1 VVEPI
6 ASADYRS
13 SMYARDHAIIATPIG
28 FVRIEGDESIGRITI
43 ARDGAATRASGESLR
58 AAADQLEAYFAGE
71 LLTFDLP
78 LAPLRSPRGEV
89 LRAAIVAVVAG
100 KTASYGE
107 VATRIGSSARAIG
120 QACRNNP
127 SPIVVPC
134 HRIVG
139 GTGHYSAGE
148 GIATKNWLLD
158 HERRFAR
165 IDG

>member
-1 VVEPI
+1 
-6 ASADYRS
+6 
-13 SMYARDHAIIATPIG
+13 MYARDHAIIATPIG
-28 FVRIEGDESIGRITI
+28 FVRIEGNESISRITI
-43 ARDGAATRASGESLR
+43 DRDGTAKPASCDAVR

-71 LLTFDLP
+71 RLTFDLP
-78 LAPLRSPRGEV
+78 LAPLRTPRGDA
-89 LRAAIVAVVAG
+89 LRAAIIAVSAG
-100 KTASYGE
+100 ETASYGV
-107 VATRIGSSARAIG
+107 VAAKIGSSARAIG

-127 SPIVVPC
+127 LPIVVPC

-139 GTGHYSAGE
+139 GTGHYSAGD

>member
-1 VVEPI
+1 
-6 ASADYRS
+6 
-13 SMYARDHAIIATPIG
+13 MYARDHATIATPIG
-28 FVRIEGDESIGRITI
+28 FVRVEGDESINRITI
-43 ARDGAATRASGESLR
+43 DRDGTAKRASGDAIR

-71 LLTFDLP
+71 RLTFNLR
-78 LAPLRSPRGEV
+78 LAPLRSPRGEA

-100 KTASYGE
+100 KTASYGA
-107 VATRIGSSARAIG
+107 VATPIGSSARAIG

-127 SPIVVPC
+127 LPIVVPC

-139 GTGHYSAGE
+139 GTGHYSAGD